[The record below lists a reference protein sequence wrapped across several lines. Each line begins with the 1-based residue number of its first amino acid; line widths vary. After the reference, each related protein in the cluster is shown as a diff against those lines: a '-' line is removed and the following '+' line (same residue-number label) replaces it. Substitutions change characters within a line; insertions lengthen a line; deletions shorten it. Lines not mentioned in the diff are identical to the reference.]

1 MFPLFESICVENY
14 QIKLSEFHQKRMDN
28 SYLKLFN
35 VKNKWSI
42 KKIFESLKIESKN
55 KYKLRINYSQS
66 KYSISL
72 NKYFKKKISS
82 LQCLELND
90 YSYDLK
96 YTDRSI
102 IEKNYKLKSLS
113 DDILIIKNGL
123 VTDSSYCNIVFF
135 DGLSWVTP
143 KYPLLKGVQRNF
155 LLKNKIIFKKKIK
168 VSDISKYKSFVLINS
183 MTEFNTNDAVNIN
196 KINLPLRN

>member
-96 YTDRSI
+96 YTDRSVI
-102 IEKNYKLKSLS
+102 DKNYKLKSLS
-113 DDILIIKNGL
+113 DDILIIKNGF

-155 LLKNKIIFKKKIK
+155 LLKNKKIFKKKIK

>member
-102 IEKNYKLKSLS
+102 IDKNYKLKSLS
-113 DDILIIKNGL
+113 DDILIIKNGF

-155 LLKNKIIFKKKIK
+155 LLKNKKIFKKKIK

-183 MTEFNTNDAVNIN
+183 MIEFNTNDAVNIN

>member
-42 KKIFESLKIESKN
+42 KKIFESLKIESN
-55 KYKLRINYSQS
+55 QKYKLRINYSQS

-72 NKYFKKKISS
+72 KKYFKKKIRS

-96 YTDRSI
+96 YTDRSVI
-102 IEKNYKLKSLS
+102 DKNNKLKSLS
-113 DDILIIKNGL
+113 DDILIIKNGF

-143 KYPLLKGVQRNF
+143 KFPLLNGVQRNF

-183 MTEFNTNDAVNIN
+183 MIEFNTNDAVNIN

>member
-42 KKIFESLKIESKN
+42 KKIFESLKIESN
-55 KYKLRINYSQS
+55 QKYKLRINYSQS

-72 NKYFKKKISS
+72 KKYFKKKIRS

-96 YTDRSI
+96 YTDRSVI
-102 IEKNYKLKSLS
+102 DKNNKLKSLS
-113 DDILIIKNGL
+113 DDILIIKNGF

-143 KYPLLKGVQRNF
+143 KFPLLKGVQRNF
-155 LLKNKIIFKKKIK
+155 LLKNKKIFKKKIK

-183 MTEFNTNDAVNIN
+183 MIEFNTNDAVNIN

>member
-1 MFPLFESICVENY
+1 MKKLLFIIILMPFIGMA
-14 QIKLSEFHQKRMDN
+14 QITDNLFLEFNRVFVD
-28 SYLKLFN
+28 
-35 VKNKWSI
+35 
-42 KKIFESLKIESKN
+42 
-55 KYKLRINYSQS
+55 
-66 KYSISL
+66 
-72 NKYFKKKISS
+72 
-82 LQCLELND
+82 
-90 YSYDLK
+90 DLK

-102 IEKNYKLKSLS
+102 IDKNYKLKSLS
-113 DDILIIKNGL
+113 DDILIIKNGF

>member
-102 IEKNYKLKSLS
+102 IDKNYKLKSLS
-113 DDILIIKNGL
+113 DDILIIKNGF

>member
-42 KKIFESLKIESKN
+42 KKIFESLKIESN
-55 KYKLRINYSQS
+55 QKYKLRINYSQS

-72 NKYFKKKISS
+72 KKYFKKKIRS

-96 YTDRSI
+96 YTDRSVI
-102 IEKNYKLKSLS
+102 DKNNKLKSLS
-113 DDILIIKNGL
+113 DDILIIKNGF

-143 KYPLLKGVQRNF
+143 KFPLLKGVQRNF
-155 LLKNKIIFKKKIK
+155 LLKNKKIFKKKIK

>member
-72 NKYFKKKISS
+72 NKYFKKKIRS

-102 IEKNYKLKSLS
+102 IDKNYKLKSLS

-183 MTEFNTNDAVNIN
+183 MIEFNTNDAVNIN

>member
-1 MFPLFESICVENY
+1 MFPLFESICIENCH
-14 QIKLSEFHQKRMDN
+14 IKLSEFHKKRMDN

-35 VKNKWSI
+35 AKNRWSI
-42 KKIFESLKIESKN
+42 KKIFKSLKIESN
-55 KYKLRINYSQS
+55 HKYKLRINYSET
-66 KYSISL
+66 KYSIIL
-72 NKYFKKKISS
+72 KRYFKKKIGS
-82 LQCLELND
+82 LQCVELDD

-102 IEKNYKLKSLS
+102 IDKNYKFKSFC
-113 DDILIIKNGL
+113 DDILIIKNGF

-135 DGLSWVTP
+135 DGISWVTP

-155 LLKNKIIFKKKIK
+155 LLKNKKIFKKKIK
-168 VSDISKYKSFVLINS
+168 VSDISNYKSFVLINS
-183 MTEFNTNDAVNIN
+183 MIEFNTNDAVNIN

>member
-42 KKIFESLKIESKN
+42 KKIFESLKIESN
-55 KYKLRINYSQS
+55 QKYKLRINYSQS

-102 IEKNYKLKSLS
+102 IDKNYKLKSLS
-113 DDILIIKNGL
+113 DDILIIKNGF

-143 KYPLLKGVQRNF
+143 KFPLLKGVQRNF
-155 LLKNKIIFKKKIK
+155 LLKNKKIFKKKIK

>member
-42 KKIFESLKIESKN
+42 KKIFESLKIESN
-55 KYKLRINYSQS
+55 QKYKLRINYSQS

-72 NKYFKKKISS
+72 KKYFKKKIRS

-102 IEKNYKLKSLS
+102 IDKNYKLKSLS

-183 MTEFNTNDAVNIN
+183 MIEFNTNDAVNIN

>member
-72 NKYFKKKISS
+72 NKYFKKKIRS

-102 IEKNYKLKSLS
+102 IDKNYKLKSLS

>member
-72 NKYFKKKISS
+72 NKYFKKKIRS

-96 YTDRSI
+96 YTDRSVI
-102 IEKNYKLKSLS
+102 NKSYESKSLC
-113 DDILIIKNGL
+113 DDILIIKNGF

-135 DGLSWVTP
+135 DGLRWVTP
-143 KYPLLKGVQRNF
+143 EYPLLKGVQRNF
-155 LLKNKIIFKKKIK
+155 LLSNKKIFEKKIK
-168 VSDISKYKSFVLINS
+168 VSEISKYRSFVLINS
-183 MTEFNTNDAVNIN
+183 MIEFNTNDAVNIN

>member
-28 SYLKLFN
+28 SCLKLFN

-42 KKIFESLKIESKN
+42 KKIFESLKIESN
-55 KYKLRINYSQS
+55 QKYKLRINYSQS

-72 NKYFKKKISS
+72 KKYFKKKIRS

-96 YTDRSI
+96 YTDRSVI
-102 IEKNYKLKSLS
+102 DKNNKLKSLS
-113 DDILIIKNGL
+113 DDILIIKNGF

-143 KYPLLKGVQRNF
+143 KFPLLKGVQRNF
-155 LLKNKIIFKKKIK
+155 LLKNKKIFKKKIK

>member
-72 NKYFKKKISS
+72 NKYFKKKIRS

-102 IEKNYKLKSLS
+102 IDKNYKLKSLS

-143 KYPLLKGVQRNF
+143 KYPLLEGVQRNF

-183 MTEFNTNDAVNIN
+183 MIEFNTNDAVNIN

>member
-28 SYLKLFN
+28 SCLKLFN

-135 DGLSWVTP
+135 DGLRWITP

-155 LLKNKIIFKKKIK
+155 LLKNKKIFEKKIK
-168 VSDISKYKSFVLINS
+168 INQIPNYKSFVLINS
-183 MTEFNTNDAVNIN
+183 MIEFNINEAVNVN
-196 KINLPLRN
+196 KINLLVGN

>member
-72 NKYFKKKISS
+72 NKYFKKKIRS

-102 IEKNYKLKSLS
+102 IDKNYKLKSLS

-183 MTEFNTNDAVNIN
+183 MIEFNTNDAVNIN
-196 KINLPLRN
+196 KINLPLSN